1 MQMERRAFGLLPK
14 NFIDKEQCAG
24 FGDGLL
30 TLMSLAAGPAWDKDL
45 SPVRGLG
52 YWTETRLPFV
62 LFSSRRADAVSS
74 AQSFHI
80 RFPRLG
86 TGSSHF
92 VHKQYEQEEGPSH
105 G

>member
-1 MQMERRAFGLLPK
+1 
-14 NFIDKEQCAG
+14 
-24 FGDGLL
+24 
-30 TLMSLAAGPAWDKDL
+30 MSLAAGPARDKDL
-45 SPVRGLG
+45 SPARGLLDG
-52 YWTETRLPFV
+52 DQAAFC

-74 AQSFHI
+74 AQSFRI

-92 VHKQYEQEEGPSH
+92 VHKQYEQEGGPSH